1 MKEEIEIL
9 ISEDELN
16 KKIENLANQISES
29 FKDKDL
35 TLICVLKGGIMF
47 MVDIAKKLKQKNIQF
62 EFMDVSSYCG
72 TTESTGK
79 LTIHKDLECSL
90 ENKHAILIEDIVDSG
105 RTLSYLK
112 KYLESKNPASLK
124 VCTLLDKPS
133 RRIVK
138 IEADYV
144 GFTIPD
150 KFVIGYG
157 LDYEQ
162 RYRNLPY
169 IGVLTLK

>member
-16 KKIENLANQISES
+16 KKIEDLANQISES

-72 TTESTGK
+72 TTESTGN

>member
-16 KKIENLANQISES
+16 KKIENLANQISKS

-105 RTLSYLK
+105 RPLSYLK